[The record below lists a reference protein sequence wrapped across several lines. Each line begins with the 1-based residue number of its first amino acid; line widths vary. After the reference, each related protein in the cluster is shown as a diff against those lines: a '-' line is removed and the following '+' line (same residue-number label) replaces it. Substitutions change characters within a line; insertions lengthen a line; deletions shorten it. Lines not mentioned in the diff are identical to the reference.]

1 MRLVAACSVV
11 DGSVAAI
18 AIALDT
24 AAAAAA
30 VLATATGC
38 TYWQHNCLPIGSGL
52 WTIVDSSQGPAIAFT
67 AAGQRVVCL
76 IESVKPKFN

>member
-1 MRLVAACSVV
+1 MRLVDACSVV

-38 TYWQHNCLPIGSGL
+38 TYWQHNCLPIGS
-52 WTIVDSSQGPAIAFT
+52 
-67 AAGQRVVCL
+67 R
-76 IESVKPKFN
+76 